1 MVALVTGASSGIGY
15 DMAGYLSR
23 KGYDIIAVGRNRDR
37 LEQLKQTLNTKVT
50 IVETDL
56 SDPENCKELYFRTRQ
71 MKVDILINDAGFG
84 DLGTFTDTNLDK
96 ELSMIGTNVTA
107 VHILTKLFLQDMK
120 KRDSGYILNVASI
133 AAFMP
138 GPLMATYYATKAYV
152 LRLTEA
158 IREELKKS
166 GSHVS
171 VSVLCPGPVATRFDQ
186 VANVEFHLRAKSSDW
201 VAKKAIDQMLQG
213 KMVILPGV
221 DIKLARFACKF
232 VPDRLL
238 AAVAHHMQSKKQGN

>member
-1 MVALVTGASSGIGY
+1 MVALITGASSGIGY

-50 IVETDL
+50 IMETDL

-84 DLGTFTDTNLDK
+84 DLGTFTDMSLDK

-120 KRDSGYILNVASI
+120 KE
-133 AAFMP
+133 
-138 GPLMATYYATKAYV
+138 T
-152 LRLTEA
+152 
-158 IREELKKS
+158 
-166 GSHVS
+166 
-171 VSVLCPGPVATRFDQ
+171 
-186 VANVEFHLRAKSSDW
+186 
-201 VAKKAIDQMLQG
+201 
-213 KMVILPGV
+213 V
-221 DIKLARFACKF
+221 DIF
-232 VPDRLL
+232 
-238 AAVAHHMQSKKQGN
+238 